1 LSVLYLPSWHLCAL
15 RILRCPGRKQ
25 FLRQYLGY
33 APNDFPILPPA
44 TKHHKK
50 YIRITVQMSRPS
62 VKLCADC
69 FPGALRPRGVRTA
82 PLRGVARERTYATQ
96 RGFSPA
102 VANCST
108 SALPARTQGS
118 QLPLR
123 SKGRGLTTTSQ
134 ASHATLEG
142 EKKAYTPPTEGPLK
156 EYDTRV
162 QEGRLRDDPYQRG
175 RRISYKSEVQD

>member
-1 LSVLYLPSWHLCAL
+1 
-15 RILRCPGRKQ
+15 
-25 FLRQYLGY
+25 
-33 APNDFPILPPA
+33 
-44 TKHHKK
+44 
-50 YIRITVQMSRPS
+50 MSRQP

-102 VANCST
+102 VANRSR
-108 SALPARTQGS
+108 SALPVRTQGS

-123 SKGRGLTTTSQ
+123 SKGRGLATT
-134 ASHATLEG
+134 SHATLQG